1 MEAELHPLKL
11 QVTYKHVNNWGGA
24 VLKALSLN
32 NCKLTVNG
40 KKIKDFVTPDLVGFL
55 TLMTTYFKEEC
66 ETELFSMIGSLALL
80 GSPLNLASKIGCGLQ
95 NLI

>member
-11 QVTYKHVNNWGGA
+11 QVTYKHVNNWGGV

-55 TLMTTYFKEEC
+55 TIMTKYFK
-66 ETELFSMIGSLALL
+66 
-80 GSPLNLASKIGCGLQ
+80 
-95 NLI
+95 